1 MKNKIII
8 GTANFFND
16 YGLFKNKVNHKE
28 VYLIKKYLKE
38 KKFLLDTSFNYRN
51 LAKLFKVFTN
61 YSKYII
67 KISLNK
73 KNKNKL
79 EKIFQ
84 NLKLKHNIKKKF
96 YAILLHNTEIL
107 KTKEGRKIYQEL
119 YKLKK
124 KVAKKVGISTYGA
137 ENIEFLQKK
146 KLKFDMIQTNG
157 NILDNRFFQFL
168 KTNRKIKFKEIHIRS
183 IFLQGLLL
191 YKKIPKKFKNHFHN
205 INQIKIFS
213 KRNNLSVLDLLIYH
227 VYKYEM
233 HGMVFGVKNKSEIA
247 EIFNSIKKIKKI
259 KKLEYNY
266 SNSNLSLIDP
276 RRW

>member
-1 MKNKIII
+1 LKNKIII

-124 KVAKKVGISTYGA
+124 KVAKK
-137 ENIEFLQKK
+137 
-146 KLKFDMIQTNG
+146 
-157 NILDNRFFQFL
+157 
-168 KTNRKIKFKEIHIRS
+168 
-183 IFLQGLLL
+183 
-191 YKKIPKKFKNHFHN
+191 
-205 INQIKIFS
+205 
-213 KRNNLSVLDLLIYH
+213 
-227 VYKYEM
+227 
-233 HGMVFGVKNKSEIA
+233 
-247 EIFNSIKKIKKI
+247 
-259 KKLEYNY
+259 
-266 SNSNLSLIDP
+266 
-276 RRW
+276 